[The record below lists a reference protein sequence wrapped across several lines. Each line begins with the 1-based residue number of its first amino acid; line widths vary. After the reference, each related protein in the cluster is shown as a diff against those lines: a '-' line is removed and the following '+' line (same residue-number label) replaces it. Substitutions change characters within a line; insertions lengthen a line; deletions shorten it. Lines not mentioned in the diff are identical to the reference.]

1 MTVAQSQ
8 GRDSDYDLN
17 GTTTRLTFPSLTS
30 NRHPSVPS
38 RAKSPRAKTDA
49 YRRAE
54 AIVALLERKREQ
66 FHREWEEEVMERSR
80 RSRKRREELV
90 DRPRRAANENR
101 GGQQQRKSPTRPPTH
116 PRVYSNPIPPS
127 WTSPSWYKEIVA
139 QMHRRHPHFQKHHQ
153 YQQQHHG
160 RHGIYTADTVDYS
173 VASTDVLF
181 GALLTSGATR
191 FHDSDDEDIE
201 SHTLDVRAP
210 RRIAPTPRPGWTS
223 VRERDVKVKRR
234 KKAKPKKMDV
244 GECSLVTSL
253 NAALKL
259 SLPIPDMPSLERPM
273 LTGEEAR
280 EKWDEAGGEEMV
292 DGQPRRPLQQVVP
305 PKADENKKSVENEKK
320 TKSKKLKETRQDE
333 IHRMTEH
340 LYRNKQTAH
349 TLLSLHSHTP
359 HSSFDTPIPAADSDE
374 EFFID
379 ATGVSVNREGEQ
391 YIVKEINKGG
401 QWDMDA
407 GYEIFVK
414 REEPPLEALVEEEVF
429 RRVVSASR
437 RGVVMA
443 DGMARSAGRKRQSG
457 MVRDAAAAAPASATV
472 TSHIPT
478 SASAPP
484 ATVTSNTIPK
494 ASTSEGR
501 PSPPESR
508 PSPITRPTTEVIPTT
523 APDTNLFPSQVTS
536 PSLASLRLSASS
548 TTSKRSTVALTSPR
562 TSAAP
567 TSARESVSR
576 LTEKRH
582 QEPLN
587 LRSLIESEGLRT
599 VMPVKG
605 GRSHWVVT

>member
-1 MTVAQSQ
+1 MTVAQNQ

-30 NRHPSVPS
+30 NRHPSIPS
-38 RAKSPRAKTDA
+38 RAKSPRTKTDA

-90 DRPRRAANENR
+90 DRPRKVANENR
-101 GGQQQRKSPTRPPTH
+101 GGQPQRKSPTRPPTH
-116 PRVYSNPIPPS
+116 PRVYNNPIPPS

-153 YQQQHHG
+153 YQQQHYG

-234 KKAKPKKMDV
+234 KKVKPKKVDV

-259 SLPIPDMPSLERPM
+259 SLPIPDMPSLERRM

-305 PKADENKKSVENEKK
+305 PKVDENKKLVENEKK
-320 TKSKKLKETRQDE
+320 TKSKKQKEIRQDE

-349 TLLSLHSHTP
+349 TLLALHSHTL
-359 HSSFDTPIPAADSDE
+359 HSSFDTPIPATDSDE

-391 YIVKEINKGG
+391 YIVKEISKGG

-414 REEPPLEALVEEEVF
+414 REEPALEAVVEEEVF

-443 DGMARSAGRKRQSG
+443 DGMVRSAGRRRQIG
-457 MVRDAAAAAPASATV
+457 MVRDAAAAPASAAPA
-472 TSHIPT
+472 HIPT
-478 SASAPP
+478 SAFARS
-484 ATVTSNTIPK
+484 ATVTTNTISK
-494 ASTSEGR
+494 ASANEVR

-508 PSPITRPTTEVIPTT
+508 PSPITRPTTEFIPVT
-523 APDTNLFPSQVTS
+523 ATDTDPLPSQITS
-536 PSLASLRLSASS
+536 PSFASSRLSTSS
-548 TTSKRSTVALTSPR
+548 TRSKHSTVALTSPR
-562 TSAAP
+562 TSA
-567 TSARESVSR
+567 SARESISR
-576 LTEKRH
+576 LTEERH